1 MLLSLKISSFL
12 GAVTKLTVTD
22 ATILEMTNCFR
33 YFQIMM
39 LTIMTM
45 MMLTMISMMVMI
57 SMMMMMKQCSRRG
70 SGRAEVPAVF
80 HQPASPLRLADCR
93 NHRHHHHH
101 FGNFCEDHMIIMII
115 ICHMIIIITK
125 IAVLICVSMELSR
138 NRMETALMANVI
150 SYVL

>member
-39 LTIMTM
+39 LMIMTM
-45 MMLTMISMMVMI
+45 MMLTMI

-93 NHRHHHHH
+93 NHRHHHHY
-101 FGNFCEDHMIIMII
+101 FGNFCEDHMIIMLI
-115 ICHMIIIITK
+115 ICHMIIIMTK